1 MFFEHLKIVVE
12 LNFLFYSRTKVL
24 LVGYFVD
31 LLPLPSAKPKKIT
44 SEQLA
49 IAPRSLDAFVRSIF
63 WGCQY
68 MNNPNIKI

>member
-12 LNFLFYSRTKVL
+12 LNFLFYSRTKML

-31 LLPLPSAKPKKIT
+31 LLPLSSAKPKKIT

-49 IAPRSLDAFVRSIF
+49 IAPRSLDAFVR
-63 WGCQY
+63 GVV
-68 MNNPNIKI
+68 NA